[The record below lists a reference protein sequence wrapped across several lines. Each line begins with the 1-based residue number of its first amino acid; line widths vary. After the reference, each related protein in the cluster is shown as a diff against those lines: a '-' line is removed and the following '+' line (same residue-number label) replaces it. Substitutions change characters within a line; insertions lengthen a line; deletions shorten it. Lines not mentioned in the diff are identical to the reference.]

1 MKEDR
6 QHFRF
11 GVAVDVEVE
20 MPDGEIRILKTQNLS
35 EGGIFL
41 VVDNVMIPAIGTE
54 LYVKVNQTTLG
65 DGEEPPRIKV
75 TVSHSTELGMGLRF
89 MEDSQ

>member
-20 MPDGEIRILKTQNLS
+20 MPDGEIRVLKTQNLS

-41 VVDNVMIPAIGTE
+41 TVDAVMIPPVGTE
-54 LYVKVNQTTLG
+54 LYVKVNQPLG

-75 TVSHSTELGMGLRF
+75 CVTHSTELGMGLKF
-89 MEDSQ
+89 FEDA